1 MCDCAS
7 LCYLCM
13 PPTVL
18 ERSSPPPPSAHT
30 SWLREP
36 GRIWGHGLAW
46 AWGWWAAGGEE
57 GGLRGGPYISH
68 SSQEKRGQGS
78 PSSHP
83 SDLCVR
89 CLPAHPRG
97 AARDAASC
105 LAGPKPGG
113 PGARGQSPP
122 TRGGAAKNFL
132 TSSNMLRLMEQTD
145 SFLGPGS
152 WWRMS
157 GHRWGE

>member
-1 MCDCAS
+1 MFGSVSECAFQWDCELVCLPVSLCVCLRGGISGPASVCDCAS

-18 ERSSPPPPSAHT
+18 ECSSPPPPSAHT
-30 SWLREP
+30 SWLQEP
-36 GRIWGHGLAW
+36 GRIWGHGFAW
-46 AWGWWAAGGEE
+46 AWGWWAAVGEE

-97 AARDAASC
+97 AAGDAASC

-113 PGARGQSPP
+113 PGTRGQSP
-122 TRGGAAKNFL
+122 A
-132 TSSNMLRLMEQTD
+132 S
-145 SFLGPGS
+145 
-152 WWRMS
+152 
-157 GHRWGE
+157 